1 MYQKGTLSKL
11 AESGEIAWRVPANW
25 PIARDDPSQIV
36 LKREHLEAIGAT
48 RQRA

>member
-1 MYQKGTLSKL
+1 VEG
-11 AESGEIAWRVPANW
+11 AGNW